1 MDILD
6 RYRGEIVRALTAT
19 LAVDGPL
26 QRLLRYPFGLCEAD
40 GQPGPGIG
48 GKLLR
53 PTLTCFAC
61 EALDG
66 EVEAALPLA
75 VAVELAHVFSLVH
88 DDIQDGDKLRRGR
101 PAVWVAVGLPQAINA
116 GDGLLALALRTVC
129 TAGVPATTAVAAQHA
144 LVEATLTMIEGQVLD
159 LALEGQPAGV
169 DAYLDMARRKAGAL
183 LGGALALG
191 AIAAGRADL
200 VADHRRL
207 GEELGVAFQ
216 VRDDWLGLWG
226 DAARV
231 GKPVGAD
238 LVRGKRSFP
247 IVWALER
254 DPFLGEL
261 LSGGRDSEALRRLEA
276 LGARDATATAAE
288 ALLSQARATARAL
301 PWPPWAQ
308 TAFDDL
314 CVGLAVR
321 AS

>member
-6 RYRGEIVRALTAT
+6 RYRGEIVRTLTAT
-19 LAVDGPL
+19 LAVEGPL

-61 EALDG
+61 EALGG

-75 VAVELAHVFSLVH
+75 VAVELVHVFSLVH
-88 DDIQDGDKLRRGR
+88 DDIQDGDELRRGR
-101 PAVWVAVGLPQAINA
+101 PAVWVALGLPQAINA

-129 TAGVPATTAVAAQHA
+129 RGGMSATAVVSTQHA
-144 LVEATLTMIEGQVLD
+144 LVEATLAMIEGQVLD
-159 LALEGQPAGV
+159 LDLEGQPAGV

-191 AIAAGRADL
+191 AIAAERADL
-200 VADHRRL
+200 AGGHHRIGEAL
-207 GEELGVAFQ
+207 GMAFQ

-226 DAARV
+226 EANRV

-238 LVRGKRSFP
+238 LARGKRSFP

-261 LSGGRDSEALRRLEA
+261 LFGGRGIEALRRLEA

-288 ALLSQARATARAL
+288 ALLSQVRGMVRTL
-301 PWPPWAQ
+301 PWPSWAQ
-308 TAFDDL
+308 MAFDDL
-314 CVGLAVR
+314 CTGLAVR
-321 AS
+321 VS